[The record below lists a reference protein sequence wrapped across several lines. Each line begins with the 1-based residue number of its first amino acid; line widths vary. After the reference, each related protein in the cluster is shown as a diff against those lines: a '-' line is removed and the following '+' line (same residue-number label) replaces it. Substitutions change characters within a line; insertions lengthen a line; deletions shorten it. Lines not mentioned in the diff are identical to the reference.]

1 MKTKLLCCF
10 LALILLCSLVS
21 CGEEQKSTETE
32 EVKTAQKT
40 EDDKEALN
48 LFIQEYRSGKYQ
60 DSKLFQYE
68 DLSAYFELADYV
80 GLTYPDDPSIS
91 TEVSDEK
98 VEDYLYQI
106 LLSQVS
112 DDAYTSHKEGK
123 TQKFDVVVIDYK
135 GFIDGKQHE
144 NATDTDADLVLG
156 SGSFIDG
163 FESGLMGKA
172 IGSEVKLEL
181 CFSPYYGD
189 PEVAGKKVDF
199 YVTIKEAKRPA
210 MPELKVET
218 FNTLMEQKFENLDAV
233 RAFVREY
240 LEEDAKSNAYSS
252 LSSYLQSKLI
262 QKSKLVSYPEKEKE
276 FYRNQFIQ
284 YYTQGAEDGI
294 TLEEFCQKQ
303 LGMSYEEFN
312 RYATDYAEESVK
324 ATLMVKLIAQKEN
337 FTCSDEQLGALITE
351 LYESNKSYYGNLKSF
366 VTDFVDLYGADY
378 FEDQVISAHVSEF
391 LTQKAVKEK
400 V

>member
-1 MKTKLLCCF
+1 MKNKLLCF
-10 LALILLCSLVS
+10 LLALILLCSLIS
-21 CGEEQKSTETE
+21 CGEEKKTTGTE
-32 EVKTAQKT
+32 EVTTVQKA

-48 LFIQEYRSGKYQ
+48 RFIRDYREGKYQ

-68 DLSAYFELADYV
+68 DLSVYFELADYV

-106 LLSQVS
+106 LLSQVE

-144 NATDTDADLVLG
+144 NATDTDADLILG

-163 FESGLMGKA
+163 FESGLMGKE

-181 CFSPYYGD
+181 RFSPYYGD
-189 PEVAGKKVDF
+189 PEVAGKRVDF
-199 YVTIKEAKRPA
+199 YVTIKEAKRPT
-210 MPELKVET
+210 MPELKAET
-218 FNTLMEQKFENLDAV
+218 FSTLMEQEFENLDAV
-233 RAFVREY
+233 RSFVREY
-240 LEEDAKSNAYSS
+240 LEANAQSNAYSS
-252 LSSYLQSKLI
+252 LSSYLQSNLI
-262 QKSKLVSYPEKEKE
+262 EKSKLISYPEKEKE

-294 TLEEFCQKQ
+294 TLEDFCQKQ

-312 RYATDYAEESVK
+312 GYATDYAEESVK

-337 FTCSDEQLGALITE
+337 FTCTDEQLSALITE
-351 LYESNKSYYGNLKSF
+351 LYQSNSSYYGNLKSF
-366 VTDFVDLYGADY
+366 VTDFIDLYGADY
-378 FEDQVISAHVSEF
+378 FEDQVISAQVSEF
-391 LTQKAVKEK
+391 LTEKAIKE
-400 V
+400 

>member
-1 MKTKLLCCF
+1 
-10 LALILLCSLVS
+10 
-21 CGEEQKSTETE
+21 
-32 EVKTAQKT
+32 
-40 EDDKEALN
+40 
-48 LFIQEYRSGKYQ
+48 
-60 DSKLFQYE
+60 
-68 DLSAYFELADYV
+68 
-80 GLTYPDDPSIS
+80 
-91 TEVSDEK
+91 
-98 VEDYLYQI
+98 
-106 LLSQVS
+106 
-112 DDAYTSHKEGK
+112 
-123 TQKFDVVVIDYK
+123 
-135 GFIDGKQHE
+135 
-144 NATDTDADLVLG
+144 
-156 SGSFIDG
+156 
-163 FESGLMGKA
+163 
-172 IGSEVKLEL
+172 
-181 CFSPYYGD
+181 
-189 PEVAGKKVDF
+189 
-199 YVTIKEAKRPA
+199 
-210 MPELKVET
+210 
-218 FNTLMEQKFENLDAV
+218 LDAV

-378 FEDQVISAHVSEF
+378 FEDQVISAQVSEF